1 MLTDTYIRQPTE
13 PRDEPAVNLQISL
26 RTAPPTARASAIRVA
41 KTARVAGAIS
51 HFAPVRL
58 GKRPSSRARHHARSC
73 LFDATGLDAT
83 VLEDG
88 RDIGLPG
95 LAAGDR
101 AEDHERRDHES
112 CASNE

>member
-1 MLTDTYIRQPTE
+1 VLTDTYIRQPTE

-26 RTAPPTARASAIRVA
+26 RTEPPTALLAEGADARAVGGSGKAWQAAIVTRA
-41 KTARVAGAIS
+41 LY
-51 HFAPVRL
+51 HAP
-58 GKRPSSRARHHARSC
+58 SC
-73 LFDATGLDAT
+73 LFDATWLDAA
-83 VLEDG
+83 VLKDG

-101 AEDHERRDHES
+101 AEDHEPRDHES

>member
-1 MLTDTYIRQPTE
+1 MSALGQKRTLEQALGMSALPPKADIGRHAKILMHRPQLRRRQ
-13 PRDEPAVNLQISL
+13 
-26 RTAPPTARASAIRVA
+26 
-41 KTARVAGAIS
+41 
-51 HFAPVRL
+51 
-58 GKRPSSRARHHARSC
+58 RARHHAPSR
-73 LFDATGLDAT
+73 LFDATGLDAA

>member
-1 MLTDTYIRQPTE
+1 MFAATHTL
-13 PRDEPAVNLQISL
+13 
-26 RTAPPTARASAIRVA
+26 ARMAFNPELFNSRPGFFYAS
-41 KTARVAGAIS
+41 
-51 HFAPVRL
+51 
-58 GKRPSSRARHHARSC
+58 
-73 LFDATGLDAT
+73 GLDAA